1 MRSEAELSLMKGR
14 LLEGLRH
21 KARCGELLNHPPMGY
36 VREPDGDYQLDP
48 DAQAQRV
55 IRLIFE
61 TFAEQGSLHGLLRSL
76 VAHDMRLP
84 MRPQAGLHRGQRVWR
99 RPTRMPFHHLR
110 PHPISAGAYGWGPRT
125 SDPRPPQPGRRR
137 PGRPLNA
144 PEACDVLIADRWPA
158 SSSGGRL
165 AAIPQR

>member
-1 MRSEAELSLMKGR
+1 MQGR
-14 LLEGLRH
+14 MWAGRRHTARRGALL
-21 KARCGELLNHPPMGY
+21 HPPPRGS
-36 VREPDGDYQLDP
+36 VRGPDGDDQRDP
-48 DAQAQRV
+48 EAQAQRV
-55 IRLIFE
+55 VRLLCDVCE
-61 TFAEQGSLHGLLRSL
+61 PQGSRPGVLRSL